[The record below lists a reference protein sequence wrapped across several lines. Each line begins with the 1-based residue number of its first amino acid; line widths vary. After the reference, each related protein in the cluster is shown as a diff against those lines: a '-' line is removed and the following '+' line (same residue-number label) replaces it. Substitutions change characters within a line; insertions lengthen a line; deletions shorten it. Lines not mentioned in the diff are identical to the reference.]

1 MVTNSQINFIKT
13 NNSIIKLGGCYLYIL
28 NIAFL
33 TLEFERAHTKHPI
46 RRNLTVFT
54 KTYK

>member
-46 RRNLTVFT
+46 RRNSTVFT